1 MSIYRAFTSSLLTCL
16 LCPDLLIVVRVM
28 LVAEIVFISKE
39 LQWNE
44 GFSLLLCPNKMFIWK
59 IIFYLEIVD
68 FV

>member
-1 MSIYRAFTSSLLTCL
+1 
-16 LCPDLLIVVRVM
+16 M